1 MEKKMK
7 SDKKSEKKKPKWLEG
22 NMYDTEE
29 DYCEACLRDYL
40 NEIEGK
46 EHEELNIWDIK

>member
-1 MEKKMK
+1 MEKKKMV
-7 SDKKSEKKKPKWLEG
+7 DKKDVEQKPEWLEG

-46 EHEELNIWDIK
+46 EYEEDNIWEIK